1 VRRIQHS
8 SSDASR
14 RYHDRVA
21 RRYDSM
27 YEDEYWRFHD
37 RLTWSAITP
46 HIPADLSSA
55 CCDLGCG
62 TGKWGLK
69 LLKSGY
75 PVTFVDHAA
84 NMIEQVR
91 SKLGP
96 RESKATLL
104 AADMVDMPALA
115 DGSFALTVA
124 MGDPLSICSDPA
136 RAAREMFRIC
146 RPGGVVIAT
155 ADNHMAALEHYFAHG
170 SLDELETFVHTGRTH
185 WLTDDKR
192 EQFPLTTFTPATLD
206 KLFSQAGFE
215 VLHVTGKTILPLR
228 RHQEWLSDPEAV
240 GRLMRLEQQLAHDPS
255 SAAIAAHLQITA
267 RRRINAE

>member
-1 VRRIQHS
+1 
-8 SSDASR
+8 
-14 RYHDRVA
+14 VA
-21 RRYDSM
+21 RRYDAM
-27 YEDEYWRFHD
+27 YGDEYWRFHD
-37 RLTWSAITP
+37 RLTWSAIAP

-75 PVTFVDHAA
+75 PTTFVDHAA

-91 SKLGP
+91 PKLGS
-96 RESKATLL
+96 REKKATLL
-104 AADMVDMPALA
+104 VADMVDLAALA
-115 DGSFALTVA
+115 DGLFALILA

-136 RAAREMFRIC
+136 RAAREMFRLC

-155 ADNHMAALEHYFAHG
+155 ADNRLAALEHYFARG
-170 SLDELETFVHTGRTH
+170 SLDELETFVQTGRTH

-192 EQFPLTTFTPATLD
+192 EQFSLTTFTPATLGR
-206 KLFSQAGFE
+206 LFTQAGFE

-228 RHQEWLSDPEAV
+228 RHQQWLDDPDAV
-240 GRLMRLEQQLAHDPS
+240 GRLMRLEQQLAQDPS
-255 SAAIAAHLQITA
+255 SAAVAAHLQITA
-267 RRRINAE
+267 RRGISAG